1 MNATRRTMNVTRLIA
16 TGAMLL
22 PMIAACGASDV
33 VSPAYACS
41 TAGLNGSYGMQ
52 RNGQTAPGTVTTS
65 VGLVVFDGK
74 GNYSVQ
80 QTVSVNGTPTTL
92 PPASGSYVVNSDCTG
107 SESDASG
114 KVIST
119 LAVVHGGDEV
129 LGISVVP
136 GSSMTVHFERVT
148 GACSNATITGDYA
161 FQRNGQAGGG
171 IALVALGTITF
182 DGKGSQF
189 VGQTIDRGGTIT
201 TVSNLV
207 GTYTINADC
216 SGTQFDPG
224 LGKVISSIIV
234 VHGGDQILGMSTTQ
248 GNNVVLHYE
257 RLK

>member
-1 MNATRRTMNVTRLIA
+1 MNATRLIA
-16 TGAMLL
+16 TGAVMAS
-22 PMIAACGASDV
+22 MIAACGASDV
-33 VSPAYACS
+33 ASPVPACS
-41 TAGLNGSYGMQ
+41 TAGLVGSYGMQ
-52 RNGQTAPGTVTTS
+52 RNGQTVPGTATTS

-80 QTVSVNGTPTTL
+80 QTVSVNGTSTTL
-92 PPASGSYVVNSDCTG
+92 PPASGSYVINSDCTG

-119 LAVVHGGDEV
+119 LAVVHGGDQV
-129 LGISVVP
+129 LGMSVVP

-171 IALVALGTITF
+171 ITLVALGTITF
-182 DGKGSQF
+182 DGKGNQ
-189 VGQTIDRGGTIT
+189 VVAQTIDRGGTIT
-201 TVSNLV
+201 TVHLV
-207 GTYTINADC
+207 GTYTINGDC

-234 VHGGDQILGMSTTQ
+234 VHGGDEILGMSTTQ

-257 RLK
+257 RIR